1 MANGAP
7 TVSNGLVITGVT
19 TSTTFS
25 GSGASLT
32 NLNAS
37 NIASGTVPTA
47 RLGSGT
53 ANSSTF
59 LAGDSTFKTV
69 TGTTINNNADNRVI
83 TGSGTANTLEG
94 ESNVVINGG
103 KLGIGVA
110 SPAQLIEVHGASN
123 PAVLVQDTTNN
134 CISYMYSQDSVA
146 TFGSASN
153 HPVVFNVS
161 NGEKARIASD
171 GDMGV
176 GTASPSTRLHVSGGD
191 GLLVERSSGTSIA
204 GFKHSGA
211 TAMNIYFQNSGST
224 NHPSIGSNNQDLT
237 FGTNNTERLRIGSGG
252 EVSLRRGGISAT
264 PSLEIYG
271 SGNASDTDADN
282 LRIHNW
288 GDSSGDYWKL
298 GVNCGLNASGNSS
311 KPSNTLK
318 GAAVTI
324 DGRYG
329 RVFLQTS
336 PSSSSTVHD
345 ALIVNSNGYVN
356 QPIQPSF
363 AAYKEANSFTQ
374 SGVIVFDA
382 TKHNIG
388 GHYST
393 SNGRFTAPVAGR
405 YQFTFYSIIKGNYTN
420 AYYSIRKNGSAGR
433 GMYVHISQNIGNI
446 WDNVCT
452 TWILDLNASDY
463 VDINSNSSINW
474 HGYDWQLFSGHLLG

>member
-1 MANGAP
+1 MSRIRTNLITNRMANGAP
-7 TVSNGLVITGVT
+7 TVSNGLVISGVT

-32 NLNAS
+32 NLNGS
-37 NIASGTVPTA
+37 NIASGTVPVA
-47 RLGSGT
+47 RIGT
-53 ANSSTF
+53 GTKNSSTF
-59 LAGDSTFKTV
+59 YRGDGTFQVVNTDLV
-69 TGTTINNNADNRVI
+69 SDTSPQLGGDLSSNSHDILFADNDKAI
-83 TGSGTANTLEG
+83 FGTGSDFKIYHNGTNNYLM
-94 ESNVVINGG
+94 
-103 KLGIGVA
+103 
-110 SPAQLIEVHGASN
+110 ASN
-123 PAVLVQDTTNN
+123 GDYVFDT
-134 CISYMYSQDSVA
+134 
-146 TFGSASN
+146 GSAEL
-153 HPVVFNVS
+153 V
-161 NGEKARIASD
+161 RIASD

-271 SGNASDTDADN
+271 SGNAGDAEADN

>member
-69 TGTTINNNADNRVI
+69 TGTTINNNANNRI
-83 TGSGTANTLEG
+83 ISGSNTANTLEG
-94 ESNVVINGG
+94 ESSFTYDGNGMVDIEG
-103 KLGIGVA
+103 TGAAGIQIKTPNNTDGGIYYRTG
-110 SPAQLIEVHGASN
+110 SSN
-123 PAVLVQDTTNN
+123 PGAVTYQHSDNSMRFRVNST
-134 CISYMYSQDSVA
+134 
-146 TFGSASN
+146 
-153 HPVVFNVS
+153 
-161 NGEKARIASD
+161 EKARIASD

-271 SGNASDTDADN
+271 SGNAGDAEADN

>member
-7 TVSNGLVITGVT
+7 TVSNGLVISGVT

-32 NLNAS
+32 NLNGS
-37 NIASGTVPTA
+37 NIASGTVPVA
-47 RLGSGT
+47 RIGT
-53 ANSSTF
+53 GTKNSSTF
-59 LAGDSTFKTV
+59 YRGDGTFQVVNTDLV
-69 TGTTINNNADNRVI
+69 SDTSPQLGGDLSSNSHDILFADNDKAI
-83 TGSGTANTLEG
+83 FGTGSDFKIYHNGTNNYLM
-94 ESNVVINGG
+94 
-103 KLGIGVA
+103 
-110 SPAQLIEVHGASN
+110 ASN
-123 PAVLVQDTTNN
+123 GDYVFDT
-134 CISYMYSQDSVA
+134 
-146 TFGSASN
+146 GSAEL
-153 HPVVFNVS
+153 V
-161 NGEKARIASD
+161 RIASD

-271 SGNASDTDADN
+271 SGNAGDAEADN